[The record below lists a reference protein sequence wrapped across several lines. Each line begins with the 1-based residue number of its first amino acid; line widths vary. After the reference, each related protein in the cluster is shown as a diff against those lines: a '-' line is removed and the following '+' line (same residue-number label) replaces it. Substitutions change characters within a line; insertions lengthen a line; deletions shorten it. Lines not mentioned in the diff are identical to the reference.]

1 MITSKENKRE
11 ISYILYTS
19 GILISTYKIDVPG
32 RPSKINTQ
40 TVTKEKIK
48 IVLKRNC
55 KRLITAVKE
64 LYKTM

>member
-32 RPSKINTQ
+32 KPSKYADSDHGKNQ
-40 TVTKEKIK
+40 DRVE
-48 IVLKRNC
+48 
-55 KRLITAVKE
+55 E
-64 LYKTM
+64 